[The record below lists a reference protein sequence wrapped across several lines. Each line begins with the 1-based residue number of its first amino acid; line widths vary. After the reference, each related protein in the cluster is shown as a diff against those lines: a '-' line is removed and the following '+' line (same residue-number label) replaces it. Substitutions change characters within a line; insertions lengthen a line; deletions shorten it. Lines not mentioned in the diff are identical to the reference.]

1 MGSSNNI
8 IILYVIIIMEE
19 VTSIIKD
26 SRLEKYE
33 KLAKILK
40 YLFVDLA
47 KISQDS
53 YYILGSFSIRAVYNR
68 HMFFLRF

>member
-1 MGSSNNI
+1 
-8 IILYVIIIMEE
+8 MEE

-26 SRLEKYE
+26 SRLEKYG

-53 YYILGSFSIRAVYNR
+53 YYWNVLFRYIFT
-68 HMFFLRF
+68 FFI